1 MEYSNVHTGIFV
13 ERPNRFIAMVDMGG
27 RIEKCHVKNTGRC
40 RELLI
45 PGVRVYLEKSG
56 NQERK
61 TAYDL
66 VGVEKGG
73 SYINMDSQAPNKVAG
88 EWLRARGWDHIK
100 PECRFGNSR
109 LDFYMEKTVFPN
121 GAAPYGTGA
130 QWGEDKFV
138 CSGDAKII
146 RAFMEVKG
154 VTLEVDGIARFP
166 DAPTERGIKHME
178 ELMEARRQGYEA
190 YILFVIQMKGIR
202 WLEPNDATHPAF
214 GETLRRAAK
223 AGVEILAYDCLAKP
237 GSLTIDR
244 PVPVRL

>member
-1 MEYSNVHTGIFV
+1 MEYQNVHTGIFK

-27 RIEKCHVKNTGRC
+27 RVEKCHVKNTGRL
-40 RELLI
+40 RELLL
-45 PGVRVYLEKSG
+45 PGVKVYLEKSG
-56 NQERK
+56 NPQRK

-66 VGVEKGG
+66 VGVEKNG

-88 EWLRARGWDHIK
+88 EWLRAQGWEHIK
-100 PECRFGNSR
+100 PESRFGNSR
-109 LDFYMEKTVFPN
+109 LDFYMEKPAFPE
-121 GAAPYGTGA
+121 GDTWYGEGERTG
-130 QWGEDKFV
+130 
-138 CSGDAKII
+138 GDASAHSHSAKTI

-166 DAPTERGIKHME
+166 DAPTERGIRHME
-178 ELMEARRQGYEA
+178 ELIKARREGYEA

-214 GETLRRAAK
+214 GETLRRAAGS
-223 AGVEILAYDCLAKP
+223 GVEILAYDCLAKP
-237 GSLTIDR
+237 GSLTMDR